1 MPCKAGTIC
10 QIHKRLVQEGYA
22 ITQYA
27 LRQWIKDGKIPSVR
41 SGTKIFIVYNHVV
54 EFLTTGQVTSN
65 SMPLAN

>member
-27 LRQWIKDGKIPSVR
+27 LRQWVKDGKIPSVR
-41 SGTKIFIVYNHVV
+41 SGAKIFVVYSHVL
-54 EFLTTGQVTSN
+54 EFLTTGQVASVPTQIMN
-65 SMPLAN
+65 